1 MLPYIKFIV
10 YFYINLIDYKVSTRS
25 NTMWGDKIMKK
36 VNLTEDQLKLIK
48 SEQTKIL
55 KEQFQGHFDS
65 VLDEAILEVINE
77 QDFEK
82 DEDLNTDVIDQE
94 EEMVQDPQQDQEDQE
109 QELNGETSDIID
121 FLKGEHRDEF
131 RGQIVRKLSKKVK
144 GQSVN
149 FTFIGDF
156 DKDYQEMQA
165 QIQDDLSREK
175 YRLFSNSIIVF
186 QYINRKSKQKEQVWF
201 MPVKIKP

>member
-1 MLPYIKFIV
+1 
-10 YFYINLIDYKVSTRS
+10 
-25 NTMWGDKIMKK
+25 MKK
-36 VNLTEDQLKLIK
+36 VNLTEDQINLIK

-82 DEDLNTDVIDQE
+82 EEDPETDVISQE
-94 EEMVQDPQQDQEDQE
+94 EEMVDNIQQEEEEDE
-109 QELNGETSDIID
+109 DSDSNGETSDIID
-121 FLKGEHRDEF
+121 FLRGEHRDEF

-165 QIQDDLSREK
+165 QIQDELSREK

-186 QYINRKSKQKEQVWF
+186 QYVNRKTKEKEQVWF
-201 MPVKIKP
+201 MPVKTNL